1 MYPRAA
7 GLDETLSRRQCGG
20 GGCCGAIGCVALDG
34 DSTAEGAL
42 PADRYGL
49 WDFVGG
55 IDCVVLGVVDVA
67 HCVEYVV

>member
-1 MYPRAA
+1 M
-7 GLDETLSRRQCGG
+7 
-20 GGCCGAIGCVALDG
+20 ALDG

-67 HCVEYVV
+67 HCVEYVF